1 MTDSSEL
8 KIPAWLQAIVLIM
21 MVACVPPIA
30 LILHAILWHLFD
42 FPLFPFALLIG
53 YLFLI
58 SVQFEATFFKSPRAT
73 KRAIYLLGAAAIMH
87 AYLFLA
93 AITFPGSM
101 QRFRVVE
108 QVLFYTSLVYLPA
121 TAILFIVMIK
131 MNYVWF
137 DRLWNAY
144 GEEGP
149 REIPPVMTLRN
160 LLGAIAYLAMVLG
173 FMTAIAR
180 FV

>member
-1 MTDSSEL
+1 
-8 KIPAWLQAIVLIM
+8 
-21 MVACVPPIA
+21 
-30 LILHAILWHLFD
+30 
-42 FPLFPFALLIG
+42 
-53 YLFLI
+53 
-58 SVQFEATFFKSPRAT
+58 
-73 KRAIYLLGAAAIMH
+73 
-87 AYLFLA
+87 
-93 AITFPGSM
+93 M

-108 QVLFYTSLVYLPA
+108 QILFYTSLVYLPA

-149 REIPPVMTLRN
+149 REIPSVITLRN

-180 FV
+180 FD